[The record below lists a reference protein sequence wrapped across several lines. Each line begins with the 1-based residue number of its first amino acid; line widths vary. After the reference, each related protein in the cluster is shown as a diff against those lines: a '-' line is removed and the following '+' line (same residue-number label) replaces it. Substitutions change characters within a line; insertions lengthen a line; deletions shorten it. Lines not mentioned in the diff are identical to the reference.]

1 MAGIRVT
8 IPDVMRLDAL
18 GSVSKLQ
25 QPTMQRHP
33 LRQMAFHSFDTN
45 SDGTLDR
52 DLAELS
58 EFA

>member
-1 MAGIRVT
+1 MAGTRETV
-8 IPDVMRLDAL
+8 DCVVLL
-18 GSVSKLQ
+18 GAVDCTKLPQPAVS
-25 QPTMQRHP
+25 RHP